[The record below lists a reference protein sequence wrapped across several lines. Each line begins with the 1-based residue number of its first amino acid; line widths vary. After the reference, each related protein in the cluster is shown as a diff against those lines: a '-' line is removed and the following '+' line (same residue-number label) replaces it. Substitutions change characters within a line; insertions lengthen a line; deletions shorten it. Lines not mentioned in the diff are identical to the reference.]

1 MVHWRENK
9 QRKAKNGVYY
19 KCHRMDGNAIGKPR
33 ETGSRSGAMESRVS
47 QPSQFNKMVP
57 DDDEAL
63 SHIMISYDF

>member
-19 KCHRMDGNAIGKPR
+19 KCHRMDGNAIRKPR

-47 QPSQFNKMVP
+47 QPSSIRWYLMMMRRFTI
-57 DDDEAL
+57 L
-63 SHIMISYDF
+63 